1 MGVGKGRVE
10 ESVDVLMM
18 RVGGGGVYGVSLVV
32 GIVCKRSKKG
42 DVEEKMW
49 RVGPEGDVVL

>member
-1 MGVGKGRVE
+1 MGKGRVE
-10 ESVDVLMM
+10 ENVDGLMM
-18 RVGGGGVYGVSLVV
+18 RDGAGGAYGVSLVV

-49 RVGPEGDVVL
+49 RMGPEGDVTL